1 MGDTYW
7 YARDDYDATPS
18 GPFHADPS
26 DVAVGEGER
35 LRPIDASVLPDDAEV
50 GASEGDD
57 VEPSLDEMGHDELKA
72 EAERRGVADDID
84 LRSKASIRDALR
96 DA

>member
-7 YARDDYDATPS
+7 YARDDFDATPS
-18 GPFHADPS
+18 GPFHADR
-26 DVAVGEGER
+26 DAVEVGEGER
-35 LRPIDASVLPDDAEV
+35 LRPINASVLPDDAEV
-50 GASEGDD
+50 GESDD
-57 VEPSLDEMGHDELKA
+57 DAEQSLDEMSHDELKA

-84 LRSKASIRDALR
+84 LRSKASIREALR